1 MILTETYKSATPGKF
16 SNVLET
22 IWVRGGVPEFFVGTC
37 ARIVHVGLIITSQL
51 VIYDLVKQ
59 ALGLPATGSH

>member
-1 MILTETYKSATPGKF
+1 LYQQQQQQRSFLDIISSIYKTGGYPG
-16 SNVLET
+16 
-22 IWVRGGVPEFFVGTC
+22 FFTGTS

-59 ALGLPATGSH
+59 LLGLPATGSH